1 MLEFIQMF
9 AVVIRITILITLV
22 TFQNTVL
29 EAVINSLP
37 FSTTLLVLV
46 IFSTIMDTLHS
57 ELIKI
62 GDC

>member
-1 MLEFIQMF
+1 MF

-62 GDC
+62 GD